1 MSPAASGAMTH
12 QRRSLVASSRTA
24 APMAM
29 KANSIPSERVIPPPP
44 TCHIQLR
51 GMIAH
56 AKVATAAVA
65 GATQPRTMK

>member
-1 MSPAASGAMTH
+1 M
-12 QRRSLVASSRTA
+12 
-24 APMAM
+24 
-29 KANSIPSERVIPPPP
+29 PSERVMPPPP

-56 AKVATAAVA
+56 ASVATAAVA